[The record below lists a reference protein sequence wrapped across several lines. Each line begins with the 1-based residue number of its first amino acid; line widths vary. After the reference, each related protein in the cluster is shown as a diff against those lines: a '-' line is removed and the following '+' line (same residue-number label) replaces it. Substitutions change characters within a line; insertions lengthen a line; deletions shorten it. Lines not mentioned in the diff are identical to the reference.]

1 MSPLETPKGNPL
13 PEETTWKE
21 EESEVPRPG
30 IWATLRDLTPT
41 QKQGSKEILSG
52 KLNNKK
58 GNPYPVRPGSH
69 NSLTSLLCREPSEQ
83 GPGIPIPLE

>member
-1 MSPLETPKGNPL
+1 MFPFDIPKGNPL
-13 PEETTWKE
+13 PEEMTLKIE
-21 EESEVPRPG
+21 EVLRPG
-30 IWATLRDLTPT
+30 NWATLRDLTPT
-41 QKQGSKEILSG
+41 QKQGSKETLIG